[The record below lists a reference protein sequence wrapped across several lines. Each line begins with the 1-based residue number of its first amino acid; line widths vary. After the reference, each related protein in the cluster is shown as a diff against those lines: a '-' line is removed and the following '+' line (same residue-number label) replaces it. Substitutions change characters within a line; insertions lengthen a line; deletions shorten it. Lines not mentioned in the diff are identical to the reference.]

1 VKRLDKVDK
10 TFMISGIFFLYR
22 FLVRLFRNSGTF
34 CPLCPKIGIGYGHCD
49 EIFRKI
55 HFGGTKNPENIFLCS
70 KNFRKNFL
78 GKSVHA
84 LTHNTK
90 LSPTTQKSHFSDV
103 IAIAG
108 CQGHLQPVSPEN
120 HTIINAKKGAVKTPL
135 YCTVLFDL
143 KWIFWQNNHFNE

>member
-1 VKRLDKVDK
+1 LWQK
-10 TFMISGIFFLYR
+10 Y
-22 FLVRLFRNSGTF
+22 
-34 CPLCPKIGIGYGHCD
+34 
-49 EIFRKI
+49 
-55 HFGGTKNPENIFLCS
+55 PENIFLCS

-84 LTHNTK
+84 LIHNTK

-103 IAIAG
+103 IALAG
-108 CQGHLQPVSPEN
+108 CQGHSQPVSPEN
-120 HTIINAKKGAVKTPL
+120 HIIINAKKDAVKTPL